1 MRDIH
6 TFAGGYLRPEAI
18 ERTASAHL
26 YGRAGKR
33 LFDIVLALL
42 LLPVLAPVILVLSAL
57 IRMDGGPVFFAHE
70 RIGRNGARFNCLK
83 IRSMVPD
90 AETVLKSYLAANIHA
105 AREWEMRF
113 KLTDDPRITSVGLFL
128 RRTGLDELPQIWN
141 VLRGDMSFVGPRPVT
156 APELGMY
163 GPHKAAYLSVRPG
176 VTGAW
181 QIHGRTTGCYVNRVA
196 LDRSYVEDLSL
207 RRDLALI
214 GQTAF
219 SVLKMTGS

>member
-1 MRDIH
+1 MRDTH
-6 TFAGGYLRPEAI
+6 PFAGEFLRPDPT
-18 ERTASAHL
+18 ERAAPTYL
-26 YGRAGKR
+26 YGRLGKR
-33 LFDIVLALL
+33 VFDIVLALL
-42 LLPVLAPVILVLSAL
+42 LLPVLAPLILILCAL
-57 IRMDGGPVFFAHE
+57 TRIDGGPAFFAHQ
-70 RIGRNGARFNCLK
+70 RIDRNGVRFKCLK

-90 AETVLKSYLAANIHA
+90 AENVLKSFLESNRHA

-113 KLTDDPRITSVGLFL
+113 KLTDDPRITSIGAFL

-163 GPHKAAYLSVRPG
+163 GPHKTAYLSVRPG

-196 LDRSYVEDLSL
+196 LDRSYVEGLSL

-219 SVLKMTGS
+219 SVVKMTGS